1 MKKVM
6 FILVLVLTMA
16 SSLVAGTL
24 ALYTTSIDN
33 LADGSVV
40 AKEFIFTGVGT
51 DSFRQGI
58 KIAPTETVQWQF
70 KVKNYENHI
79 ITETDLYYKLT
90 FNVHATEN
98 KSAIDP
104 LVVTV
109 KDLEGRVFNRV
120 TGVGSFDVIGSFM
133 LSEIGQE
140 KDYIVEINWPGD
152 GRNDNKYAGGKYGTS
167 IKVDA
172 VASQLPL
179 SNGTEPENQDISVR
193 YETTFPWQN
202 GQSNIYEFAYKVT
215 ITNNTD
221 TTIKDWAIEFTL
233 PTDSLSNVWSNA
245 KFIHGLPK
253 GFYKFINPDY
263 NNQLA
268 DDILPGQSVS
278 FSGPAR
284 GTGTEA
290 IENII
295 VDGSNVN
302 PSSNVEL
309 TCEFGKSS
317 L

>member
-1 MKKVM
+1 MV
-6 FILVLVLTMA
+6 

-40 AKEFIFTGVGT
+40 AKEFIFTGIGT
-51 DSFRQGI
+51 DSFLQGI

-70 KVKNYENHI
+70 KVKNYENHV

-90 FNVHATEN
+90 FNIRASEN
-98 KSAIDP
+98 KSAIEP
-104 LVVTV
+104 LIVTV
-109 KDLEGRVFNRV
+109 KDLEGRILNRV
-120 TGVGSFDVIGSFM
+120 TGVGSFDVFGSFR
-133 LSEIGQE
+133 LSETGQE
-140 KDYIVEINWPGD
+140 KDYIVQLDWPGD
-152 GRNDNKYAGGKYGTS
+152 RSNDHEYAGGNYGTS

-179 SNGTEPENQDISVR
+179 NGGTEPENQDISVR
-193 YETTFPWQN
+193 YETTAPWQN

-221 TTIKDWAIEFTL
+221 TTIEDWAIEFTL
-233 PTDSLSNVWSNA
+233 PNDILSNVWSNA

-253 GFYKFINPDY
+253 GSYKFIDPDY
-263 NNQLA
+263 NNQLT
-268 DDILPGQSVS
+268 DEILPGKSVS
-278 FSGPAR
+278 FGGLAR
-284 GTGTEA
+284 GLGIEA

-295 VDGSNVN
+295 VSGSNMN
-302 PSSNVEL
+302 PTSNVGL
-309 TCEFGKSS
+309 TCEFGKGS